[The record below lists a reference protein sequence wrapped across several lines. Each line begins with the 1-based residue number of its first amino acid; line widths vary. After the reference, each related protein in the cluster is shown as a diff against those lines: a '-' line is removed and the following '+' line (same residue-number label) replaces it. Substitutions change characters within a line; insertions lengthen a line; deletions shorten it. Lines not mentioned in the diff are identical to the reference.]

1 MQRVFVMVTVIILSL
16 SFSNYSDLVEGES
29 PTNDCWVI
37 VKENYEWV
45 HDDEQMVASHSSQS
59 NLTYDSQCRLVEKTV
74 QTIDSLHHYFT
85 SYNEDDTI
93 SNTTTYWYDSDGE
106 IIYLWQEEFTYDN
119 GVMINSTWTEL
130 SDLDGNLS
138 VNQVHTAVYF
148 YDNDG
153 RIILTNT
160 THGTSHTEVSTNYDA
175 AGNIIEVNTT
185 YNGQLTTSI
194 DYEYNSENLL
204 IYETINE
211 FYGSSQFSKTI
222 NSTYDQSGKLIF
234 KEQHDEPNNWTIFWN
249 YSYDDNGNKV
259 AENYNRVGNS
269 PWETVTTYTWG
280 YGFEQSALEI
290 DTSETEEDSSFDICL
305 ILVVIALIVG
315 SIYFVSNRIAA
326 ASAKTLAEMV
336 GNKLVGDMFEEE

>member
-1 MQRVFVMVTVIILSL
+1 M
-16 SFSNYSDLVEGES
+16 
-29 PTNDCWVI
+29 
-37 VKENYEWV
+37 
-45 HDDEQMVASHSSQS
+45 
-59 NLTYDSQCRLVEKTV
+59 
-74 QTIDSLHHYFT
+74 
-85 SYNEDDTI
+85 
-93 SNTTTYWYDSDGE
+93 
-106 IIYLWQEEFTYDN
+106 
-119 GVMINSTWTEL
+119 
-130 SDLDGNLS
+130 
-138 VNQVHTAVYF
+138 
-148 YDNDG
+148 
-153 RIILTNT
+153 TNT

-194 DYEYNSENLL
+194 DYEYNSKNQL
-204 IYETINE
+204 IYETIHE
-211 FYGSSQFSKTI
+211 FYGSSQFSRTI

>member
-1 MQRVFVMVTVIILSL
+1 
-16 SFSNYSDLVEGES
+16 
-29 PTNDCWVI
+29 
-37 VKENYEWV
+37 
-45 HDDEQMVASHSSQS
+45 MVASHSSES

-74 QTIDSLHHYFT
+74 QSIDSLHHYFT

-211 FYGSSQFSKTI
+211 FYGSSQF
-222 NSTYDQSGKLIF
+222 
-234 KEQHDEPNNWTIFWN
+234 
-249 YSYDDNGNKV
+249 
-259 AENYNRVGNS
+259 
-269 PWETVTTYTWG
+269 
-280 YGFEQSALEI
+280 
-290 DTSETEEDSSFDICL
+290 
-305 ILVVIALIVG
+305 
-315 SIYFVSNRIAA
+315 
-326 ASAKTLAEMV
+326 
-336 GNKLVGDMFEEE
+336 

>member
-1 MQRVFVMVTVIILSL
+1 MQRVLVMVAVIILSL

-29 PTNDCWVI
+29 PPNDCWVI

-45 HDDEQMVASHSSQS
+45 HDDEQMVASHSSES

-74 QTIDSLHHYFT
+74 QSIDSLHHYFT